1 MRLLAILLAL
11 SAPALVG
18 CGSAGPSDAPAKAPV
33 AETAASRDW
42 HQVADPPLSPRLGA
56 TAVWTGHE
64 VLVFGGDPGKPC
76 PPNADCV
83 RRNTYTRDG
92 AAFDPVSG
100 SWRRLADA
108 PHGIP
113 DHVPDA
119 FVNGH
124 LYLTVGT
131 RLLDYDVE
139 SDAWVQVDAPSDVEW
154 RDLVVVGDKLV
165 LPSGSDE
172 SGVHPDRVFD
182 PSSGEWSTL
191 PDDPIGP
198 AFDRGLTATGSG
210 AVLTGKEL
218 VPNPGA
224 DGPALVLA
232 ARLDEDLKT
241 WHRLPD
247 SDQLGGW
254 AWGWTG
260 ERLVDPTPGG
270 ADGGEI
276 GNYGR
281 TVPYG
286 GILDPA
292 TGQWSRLPDAPK
304 EGSGGWPV
312 DAHHGPLFATGGW
325 LYDDEA
331 GSWTRLPRAVDGPE
345 SPGSAAFMGGRLL
358 VVGGIDWDAMEGELS
373 PHAWVYAPASG

>member
-1 MRLLAILLAL
+1 M
-11 SAPALVG
+11 
-18 CGSAGPSDAPAKAPV
+18 
-33 AETAASRDW
+33 
-42 HQVADPPLSPRLGA
+42 
-56 TAVWTGHE
+56 
-64 VLVFGGDPGKPC
+64 
-76 PPNADCV
+76 
-83 RRNTYTRDG
+83 
-92 AAFDPVSG
+92 SG

-373 PHAWVYAPASG
+373 PHAWVYAPAQRVKTIFPKMSPFAMAAKPWSAFSSGDRAVDERLGAGRVEQLNQRRELGSGAHRRPDHAQLQEEDVRDAWRRRAWVRSSLR